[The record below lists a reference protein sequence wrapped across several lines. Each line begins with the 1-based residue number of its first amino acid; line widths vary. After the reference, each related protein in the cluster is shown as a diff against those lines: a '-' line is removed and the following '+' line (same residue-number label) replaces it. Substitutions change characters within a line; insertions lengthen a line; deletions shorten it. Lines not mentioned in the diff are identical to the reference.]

1 MFVCSI
7 ILLLIKPILLQES
20 EKFACNIPTADT
32 CLAAMFVGQGKQVK
46 GTFLQRWHGYRV
58 GFCNND

>member
-1 MFVCSI
+1 MLTIFVCFI

-32 CLAAMFVGQGKQVK
+32 CLTAMFVGQGK
-46 GTFLQRWHGYRV
+46 GNISPTLAWISCWFL
-58 GFCNND
+58 